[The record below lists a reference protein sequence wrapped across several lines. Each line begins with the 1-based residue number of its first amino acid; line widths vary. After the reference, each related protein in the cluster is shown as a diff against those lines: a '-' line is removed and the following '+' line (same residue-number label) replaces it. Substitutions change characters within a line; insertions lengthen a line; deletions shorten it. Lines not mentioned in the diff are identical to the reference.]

1 MKKRLL
7 ACLLALAL
15 CIPAAGLAEILPEGL
30 PISSE
35 PIELTAC
42 VSQSPI
48 QGDVN
53 EMVILKEF
61 AAASNVNVKF
71 TNIPSTD
78 RATQLSLMLASG
90 EVPDILFK
98 MSVSANDQAKY
109 AAEDMF
115 VAISDYPELTP
126 NLNRWFEEYPSARDA
141 VTVSDG
147 KVYAAP
153 YILAGYS
160 IRMGNKYF
168 FNTDVL
174 QKLGYEKIPT
184 TTDELL
190 DYFRAAKALD
200 YNENGEADEI
210 PMTASS
216 IDAVLTGLAGSF
228 GLYNRGGSHTTVFV
242 DDDGNLAYNWSSER
256 YRDMLRFLN
265 TMYEEKLLD
274 QDIFTMDFAQLIAK
288 ASTGRAL
295 TYCMVNNSPVA
306 GTQYEQYTLGMTEPF
321 EGPKGHKFWGL
332 YTLPSSG
339 SGQFMI
345 TYKCAEKGEE
355 YVKAALRWMD
365 HWYSD
370 EGIIAYFMGV
380 EGVTYEKDEA
390 SPGGLK
396 LTDYVLNNPDGIN
409 FEQVLAAYVPWA
421 GGANPSVAT
430 NEFFKGGETWPAAV
444 ASADGLI
451 NYVPEITWTPFT
463 RYYTVD
469 ESSEMSAINNEL
481 NNYYK
486 EWRGYFITG
495 QKDLDA
501 DWDAYVAGY
510 EGMNLARYME
520 IYEGGMEAA
529 GAK

>member
-1 MKKRLL
+1 MKKRLFAL
-7 ACLLALAL
+7 LVVLTLCLPLV
-15 CIPAAGLAEILPEGL
+15 GMAESL
-30 PISSE
+30 PIADP
-35 PIELTAC
+35 PIELTAA

-48 QGDVN
+48 QIDFN
-53 EMVILKEF
+53 EIVILKEF
-61 AAASNVNVKF
+61 AEKSGVHIKF
-71 TNIPSTD
+71 QNIPSTD
-78 RATQLSLMLASG
+78 RATQLSLMLNTG
-90 EVPDILFK
+90 ELPDILFK
-98 MSVSANDQAKY
+98 MSVSATDQAKY
-109 AAEDMF
+109 AEEQLF
-115 VAISDYPELTP
+115 VPISDYEDLTP
-126 NLNRWFEEYPSARDA
+126 NLNKWFAEYPSAKAA
-141 VTVSDG
+141 VTQADG

-174 QKLGYEKIPT
+174 QKLGLDKIPT
-184 TTDELL
+184 TTADLL
-190 DYFRAAKALD
+190 EYFRAAKKLD
-200 YNENGEADEI
+200 YNGNGQEDEI

-228 GLYNRGGSHTTVFV
+228 GIYNRGGSHSTVYV
-242 DDDGNLAYNWSSER
+242 EDDGTLAYNWSSER
-256 YRDMLRFLN
+256 YREMLRFLN
-265 TMYEEKLLD
+265 TMYEERLLD

-321 EGPKGHKFWGL
+321 EGPQGYKFWGL
-332 YTLPSSG
+332 YTVPASG

-345 TYKCAEKGEE
+345 SYKCQEKGEE
-355 YVKAALRWMD
+355 YVKAAIRLMD

-396 LTDYVLNNPDGIN
+396 LTDFVLNNPDGIN
-409 FEQVLAAYVPWA
+409 FEQVLATYVPWA

-451 NYVPEITWTPFT
+451 NYIPEITWEPFT
-463 RYYTVD
+463 RYYTAA
-469 ESSEMSAINNEL
+469 ESSEMTSINTEL

-495 QKDLDA
+495 QKSLDT

-510 EGMNLARYME
+510 KGMNLDRYME
-520 IYEGGMEAA
+520 IYNKGMAAA